1 MGKKLILDETWAA
14 AAAGWSRG
22 LGRSC
27 GHSAHWAWSD
37 VGKAA
42 GAGLAIYVIG
52 SVVNGQIKV
61 GDPGSVFSGSL
72 NDSILQNCLHL
83 AHDPDSRDSETAFQK
98 RKAYAKIEAHMATV
112 DRRKEELRRRLA
124 DASGAGQLVTAERR
138 EILAL
143 DIAELAERLKQGTL
157 KPTAVLEA
165 YQVTRGELTTE

>member
-1 MGKKLILDETWAA
+1 
-14 AAAGWSRG
+14 
-22 LGRSC
+22 
-27 GHSAHWAWSD
+27 
-37 VGKAA
+37 
-42 GAGLAIYVIG
+42 
-52 SVVNGQIKV
+52 
-61 GDPGSVFSGSL
+61 
-72 NDSILQNCLHL
+72 
-83 AHDPDSRDSETAFQK
+83 
-98 RKAYAKIEAHMATV
+98 MATV